1 MDEREIT
8 MRQALTTLRK
18 GRIERG
24 PEVDELGG
32 WKVVLARH
40 ASGRQVRVVTVLAG
54 GELVIVTVV

>member
-18 GRIERG
+18 GQVERG
-24 PEVDELGG
+24 PEVDEFGG
-32 WKVVLARH
+32 WKVVLMRRT
-40 ASGRQVRVVTVLAG
+40 SGRQMRVVTVLVG

>member
-24 PEVDELGG
+24 PEVDEFGG
-32 WKVVLARH
+32 WKVVLVRY
-40 ASGRQVRVVTVLAG
+40 ASGRQIRVVTVLAG